1 LNCKLLIKVLL
12 IVLFFTGG
20 PANIY
25 ANTPKPS
32 KECMTVAE
40 CYETEYQEQP
50 GNDNQGEVQ
59 PETPKTNVSSI
70 GTTIKVLFALVFVVV
85 LLILVLKLLHK
96 RTQVVQQ
103 GKGIQTLGGAMLG
116 NQRSVQLVK
125 VGHRILV
132 VGVGDNVELIKEIED
147 QDEIDKLLL
156 SNEGSISGTHL
167 NQGIFGWLN
176 TLKDNKKNSGQSDF
190 RNILDQQLND
200 SKQKRNSILDSLKK
214 GHDND

>member
-1 LNCKLLIKVLL
+1 MIL
-12 IVLFFTGG
+12 LFFTGG

-32 KECMTVAE
+32 KECNTVAE
-40 CYETEYQEQP
+40 CYETEENQEQP
-50 GNDNQGEVQ
+50 GNDNQREVQ
-59 PETPKTNVSSI
+59 PETPKTNVSSV

-125 VGHRILV
+125 VGNRILV

-147 QDEIDKLLL
+147 QDEIDKLLQ

-190 RNILDQQLND
+190 RNILDRQLND